1 MRVVPRDWLSQSKSR
16 PREGGDPFIQADTMK
31 QFYVYI
37 ICSKRNGT
45 LYIGITGDLNRRIY
59 EHKNKLIEGFT
70 KRYSVNRLVY
80 FEMFESA
87 TDAIKREKQ
96 LKRWN
101 RAWKLALIEKLNP
114 EWIDLYETSL
124 QE

>member
-1 MRVVPRDWLSQSKSR
+1 
-16 PREGGDPFIQADTMK
+16 MK

-37 ICSKRNGT
+37 ACSGRNGT
-45 LYIGITGDLNRRIY
+45 LYVGITGDLNRRTY

-80 FEMFESA
+80 FEIFESA
-87 TDAIKREKQ
+87 VDAIKREKQ
-96 LKRWN
+96 LKKWN
-101 RAWKLALIEKLNP
+101 RSWKLALIERFNP
-114 EWIDLYETSL
+114 EWTDLYGKSL

>member
-1 MRVVPRDWLSQSKSR
+1 
-16 PREGGDPFIQADTMK
+16 MK
-31 QFYVYI
+31 QFFVYI

-45 LYIGITGDLNRRIY
+45 LYIGITGNLDRRIY

-80 FEMFESA
+80 FEIFESA

-96 LKRWN
+96 LKKWN

-114 EWIDLYETSL
+114 EWTDLYEGSL